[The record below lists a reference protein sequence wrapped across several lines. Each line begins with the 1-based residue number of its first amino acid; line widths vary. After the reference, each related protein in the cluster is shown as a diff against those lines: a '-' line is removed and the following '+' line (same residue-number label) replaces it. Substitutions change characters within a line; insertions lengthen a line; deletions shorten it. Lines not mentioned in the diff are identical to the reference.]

1 MQPMLCRRPKRPF
14 RHAILALATLTFAAG
29 PAFARL
35 ERGDSG
41 EEVRKVQEVLK
52 AKGLYTGTVDGKFGA
67 SMEAA
72 VKKFQ
77 QQNGLGADGVVGQK
91 TLDKLLP
98 VAAPK
103 DPKLRSGSKDAEAVK
118 RLQNLLNAKGA
129 NIKVDGKFGKGT
141 VDAVKAFQKK
151 NQLTPVDGVAGPK
164 TWDKLK
170 A

>member
-1 MQPMLCRRPKRPF
+1 MQPTPCRRTKHPLRLS
-14 RHAILALATLTFAAG
+14 ILALAALAFAAG
-29 PAFARL
+29 PALARL

-41 EEVRKVQEVLK
+41 DEVRKVQEILK
-52 AKGLYTGTVDGKFGA
+52 TKGIYTGDADGKYGA
-67 SMEAA
+67 STEAA

-91 TLDKLLP
+91 TLDKLFP

-103 DPKLRSGSKDAEAVK
+103 DPKLRSGSTDTEAVK

-129 NIKVDGKFGKGT
+129 SVKVDGKFGKGT

-164 TWDKLK
+164 TWEKLK